1 MHRRAS
7 PNRPRDQWMLHV
19 RIRCTARPGPRQ
31 STMCTDGSSFGSY
44 HNTSTLA
51 CRDGTRRFDGNT
63 DAPGTLCHPI
73 PVRQAEHTALYRR
86 AVPTPQYRGV
96 PLCTGVSQTRRV
108 GRVPTWLVRTGIS
121 RRRLGTSDDD
131 GDYSVSSS
139 VPPDVPTVRRPCAAD
154 VRGLHGVLRDVA
166 NGGPLRRGER
176 ERIACNSG
184 GI

>member
-19 RIRCTARPGPRQ
+19 RIRCAARPGPRQ

-108 GRVPTWLVRTGIS
+108 GRVPSSPSALPRSLPHVACCPRAPQPREVAPSPVGSRARLFVRMAVGS
-121 RRRLGTSDDD
+121 RRS
-131 GDYSVSSS
+131 
-139 VPPDVPTVRRPCAAD
+139 
-154 VRGLHGVLRDVA
+154 
-166 NGGPLRRGER
+166 
-176 ERIACNSG
+176 
-184 GI
+184 